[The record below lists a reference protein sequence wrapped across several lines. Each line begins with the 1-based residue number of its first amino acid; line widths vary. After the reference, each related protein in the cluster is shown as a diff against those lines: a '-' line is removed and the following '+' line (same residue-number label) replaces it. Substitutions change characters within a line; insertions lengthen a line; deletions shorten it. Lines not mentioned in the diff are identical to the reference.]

1 MKQVKT
7 VKIGFN
13 KQTEVVLIADI
24 EMGGEDDID
33 SLFLCYFTIL
43 IPPLRL
49 SVLTTDCLLNRLAKL
64 LGKTEKDMENLLK
77 SNPEQYAILIQSN
90 TENLMEFG
98 VEQSKI
104 TLDNTQSANQARAL
118 VASIINNGYYIQKS
132 RFHFSDGN
140 VETQEQRV
148 EIKGMEPTFQAMLDV
163 CKNWKEVGNN
173 E

>member
-1 MKQVKT
+1 MKEVKS

-13 KQTEVVLIADI
+13 KKTEVVLVADV
-24 EMGGEDDID
+24 EMGGKDDVD

-49 SVLTTDCLLNRLAKL
+49 SVLTTDCLLQRLAQL
-64 LGKTEKDMENLLK
+64 MGKTENEMKNLLVK
-77 SNPEQYAILIQSN
+77 NPQQYAILIQKN
-90 TENLMEFG
+90 TEKLMEFG

-118 VASIINNGYYIQKS
+118 VASIIKNGFYIQKS
-132 RFHFSDGN
+132 RFHFPEGN
-140 VETQEQRV
+140 VETQEQVV
-148 EIKGMEPTFQAMLDV
+148 EIKGMEPTFQAMLEV
-163 CKNWKEVGNN
+163 CKNWKEVIEN

>member
-1 MKQVKT
+1 MKQVKS

-13 KQTEVVLIADI
+13 KKTEVVLIADVD
-24 EMGGEDDID
+24 MSGKDDMD

-49 SVLTTDCLLNRLAKL
+49 SVLTTDCLLQRLAQL
-64 LGKTEKDMENLLK
+64 MGKTENEMTNLLV
-77 SNPEQYAILIQSN
+77 NDPQQYAMLIQGN
-90 TENLMEFG
+90 TEKLMEYG

-118 VASIINNGYYIQKS
+118 VASIIKNGFYIQKS
-132 RFHFSDGN
+132 RFHFPEGN
-140 VETQEQRV
+140 VETQEQIV
-148 EIKGMEPTFQAMLDV
+148 EIKGMEPTFQAMLEV
-163 CKNWKEVGNN
+163 CKNWKEVKDN

>member
-13 KQTEVVLIADI
+13 KETEVVLIADV
-24 EMGGEDDID
+24 EMEGEADVD

-49 SVLTTDCLLNRLAKL
+49 SVLTTDCLLQRLAKL
-64 LGKTEKDMENLLK
+64 LNKTEKEMENLLK
-77 SNPEQYAILIQSN
+77 NNPQQYAILIQRN

-118 VASIINNGYYIQKS
+118 VASIIKNGFYTQKT
-132 RFHFSDGN
+132 RFHFPEGN

-148 EIKGMEPTFQAMLDV
+148 DIKGMEPTFQAMLDV
-163 CKNWKEVGNN
+163 CKNWETVSND

>member
-1 MKQVKT
+1 MKQVKS

-13 KQTEVVLIADI
+13 KKTEVVLVADVD
-24 EMGGEDDID
+24 MSGKDDMD

-49 SVLTTDCLLNRLAKL
+49 SVLTTDCLLQRLAEL
-64 LGKTEKDMENLLK
+64 MGKTEDEMKHLLVN
-77 SNPEQYAILIQSN
+77 NPQQYAILIQSN
-90 TENLMEFG
+90 TEKLMEFG

-118 VASIINNGYYIQKS
+118 VASIIKNGFYIQKS
-132 RFHFSDGN
+132 RFHFPEGN
-140 VETQEQRV
+140 IETQEQVV
-148 EIKGMEPTFQAMLDV
+148 EIKGMEPTFQAMLEV
-163 CKNWKEVGNN
+163 CKNWKEVKDN